1 MSEIYGVGCL
11 GQKKCLIIYSSRFGE
26 STMSE
31 PRKFR
36 VFPSISFIY
45 GCNFGTGKA
54 NFLNAMQ
61 DNCVTRNIYW
71 QPKLRE

>member
-1 MSEIYGVGCL
+1 
-11 GQKKCLIIYSSRFGE
+11 
-26 STMSE
+26 MSE